1 MTHTC
6 IKCGRVLPVGVKCDC
21 AQRKAYGY
29 SKPEGI
35 RKEYHSTRWQ
45 KLRATVMSHYGY
57 RDVVELAQG
66 RVVPAETVHHI
77 VPTSDDKS
85 LFYSF
90 SNLIPVSRA
99 THDAIHIRYRESE
112 QAKRDEQERLR
123 ELLHEYDASH

>member
-1 MTHTC
+1 MTHTW
-6 IKCGRVLPVGVKCDC
+6 IKWGRVLPGGGKCDC

-29 SKPEGI
+29 AKPEGI

-66 RVVPAETVHHI
+66 RMVPAETVHHI
-77 VPTSDDKS
+77 VPTSDDKN
-85 LFYSF
+85 LFYNF

-99 THDAIHIRYRESE
+99 THDAIHTRYRESE
-112 QAKRDEQERLR
+112 QAKQDEQERLR
-123 ELLHEYDASH
+123 ELLHEYDANR

>member
-21 AQRKAYGY
+21 VQRKAYGY
-29 SKPEGI
+29 AKPEGI

-45 KLRATVMSHYGY
+45 KLRAMVMSHYGY

-66 RVVPAETVHHI
+66 RMVPAETVHHI
-77 VPTSDDKS
+77 VPTSDDKN
-85 LFYSF
+85 LFYNF

-99 THDAIHIRYRESE
+99 THDAIHTRYRESE

-123 ELLHEYDASH
+123 ELLHEYDANR